1 MDKMKRGGFFRGMLD
16 NWRYSSSSL
25 GSQSGSTHHSSR
37 DDSKST
43 SKSDSPLAD
52 YEDNLKSEHF
62 LLSEIVRHGFPH
74 NPTCVAFDPIQRLIA
89 IGTRN
94 GCLRIIGRPGVDINV
109 QHIGQFAVIQII
121 FLVNEGNLITL
132 CADDSIHL
140 WSIKTKTPSIVN
152 ILKFQKERITYA
164 HLPYSSKWLYVGT
177 ERGNVHIVNIDSF
190 QLSGY
195 VINWNKAIELSRKT
209 HPGSVIHLSDC
220 PIDPSKLL
228 IGYESGTIVLWDL
241 RSKSADSRVNYTEPL
256 RSISWHNE
264 GRQYLC
270 SHTDGSITTWNVR
283 APRPVSVTLPH
294 AKQVTKEL
302 KPEPCRPIYK
312 VEWKTVRD
320 ADSFII
326 FSGGLPFSS
335 LADVKSSTNVPTAS
349 ASTPPVTTT
358 SSTANSRENI
368 LISASSGS
376 TSSDSGSESRIKVE
390 SNKSSDSMT
399 SGTQSLTVIH
409 GKTTTVLEM
418 EHNIVDFITLS
429 TGTCPAEPSDPYA
442 ILVLLSNDLVVVDL
456 TSPGYPCFRN
466 PYTMDLHESPITFC
480 AYFADCPTD
489 LIPAFYS
496 VGFKTN
502 PKRPGISEKEWPI
515 NGGEW
520 GTATPSYP
528 EIIITGHADGTVKF
542 WDTSSVNLHILYKM
556 KTSKLFQ
563 KPRNRPNE
571 NSSANES
578 TESPDDPFAIDQIK
592 FCPESR
598 LLCVAGASSHIMI
611 FKFNKQE
618 AHSDTPVIEVIMN
631 YESSNAHDE
640 SGDPETTQ
648 GIGGL
653 LRPQGSGDDGNS
665 TRNTFYPLLVRS
677 GQHKRVPG
685 FQPELVCLTPWID
698 DNTPPFKITSLA
710 VNSSYSLIAYG
721 SENGLIIVDLIQK
734 SLVLNIAT
742 ADLYATELRE
752 TNWLRKSEK
761 LRLKNLVNPLVA
773 ASQTIMSVAKS
784 YRDKIDNSFSRSRSS
799 SISSL
804 DNISNEP
811 IQCLTFAESYAT
823 KSETSYGPCLWVGTN
838 QGSALSV
845 TITLPETND
854 NRVLCLQSVLAVSSG
869 NVFRLKGSIL
879 CISFLDYSGTIV
891 GLTDSKT
898 ATPTGLSKGGGGP
911 GSGVGGGGS
920 SGLPGSGSTT
930 VTGIIN
936 AAGIDEKRSG
946 SLTISR
952 SSSSGAGNF
961 NISRCKVSPTSSST
975 DMKDSQFVVIV
986 SEKQARTIS
995 LPSQMCIA
1003 KAELSETS
1011 FTIRAD
1017 VIQMK
1022 FSENGNCMC
1031 LVTYLATGNI
1041 VVYSLPSLKQL
1052 IDIDFPSVNVRI
1064 ARTISFSTNGH
1075 GMYLTSPSEIQK
1087 FTIASSLRDIIPD
1100 MVGNLY
1106 VVKEMPEPPKQSFF
1120 KGLFSGGPSILDREE
1135 LFGEAQ
1141 SGKGSKVVAKLIP
1154 GSQSGLDHAKLQS
1167 GSLAAELAKARMGL
1181 TERGEALEKLEDKT
1195 ARMMDESEGFRNL
1208 SRQLLNKYENKKW
1221 YQF

>member
-16 NWRYSSSSL
+16 NWRYSSSSM
-25 GSQSGSTHHSSR
+25 GSQSGSAHHSSR

-52 YEDNLKSEHF
+52 FEDNLRSEHF

-109 QHIGQFAVIQII
+109 QHVGQFAVIQII
-121 FLVNEGNLITL
+121 FIVNEGNLITL

-140 WSIKTKTPSIVN
+140 WSIKTKTPSIVH
-152 ILKFQKERITYA
+152 ILKFQRERITFA

-177 ERGNVHIVNIDSF
+177 ERGNVHVVNIETF

-195 VINWNKAIELSRKT
+195 VINWNKTIELSRKT

-241 RSKSADSRVNYTEPL
+241 RSKTADTRVNYNEPL
-256 RSISWHNE
+256 RSISWHHE

-270 SHTDGSITTWNVR
+270 SHTDGSITTWNVK

-294 AKQVTKEL
+294 AKQITKDL

-320 ADSFII
+320 SDSFII
-326 FSGGLPFSS
+326 FSGGLPYSS
-335 LADVKSSTNVPTAS
+335 SETKSSSISSSSGTVTSTPAS
-349 ASTPPVTTT
+349 ASTST
-358 SSTANSRENI
+358 SNRDNT
-368 LISASSGS
+368 LVSASSGS
-376 TSSDSGSESRIKVE
+376 TSSDSGSESKAKVE
-390 SNKSSDSMT
+390 SSKSDSIA

-418 EHNIVDFITLS
+418 EHNIIDFITLS

-442 ILVLLSNDLVVVDL
+442 ILVLLSSDLVVVDL
-456 TSPGYPCFRN
+456 TSTGYPCFRN

-502 PKRPGISEKEWPI
+502 PKRPGISEKEWPV

-563 KPRNRPNE
+563 KPRSRPNDPGGE
-571 NSSANES
+571 SAES
-578 TESPDDPFAIDQIK
+578 TEDPFAIDQIA

-598 LLCVAGASSHIMI
+598 LLCVAGASSHVMV
-611 FKFNKQE
+611 FKFSKHE
-618 AHSDTPVIEVIMN
+618 SHSDTPVIEVIMN
-631 YESSNAHDE
+631 YESSTSHDDE
-640 SGDPETTQ
+640 SGDPEVTTQ

-653 LRPQGSGDDGNS
+653 LRPQSSNEDGNS
-665 TRNTFYPLLVRS
+665 SRNTFYPLLVRS
-677 GQHKRVPG
+677 GQHKRAPG

-698 DNTPPFKITSLA
+698 DNTPPYKINSLA
-710 VNSSYSLIAYG
+710 VNSSYSLVAYG

-742 ADLYATELRE
+742 VDLY
-752 TNWLRKSEK
+752 
-761 LRLKNLVNPLVA
+761 
-773 ASQTIMSVAKS
+773 
-784 YRDKIDNSFSRSRSS
+784 DKIDNSFSRSRSS
-799 SISSL
+799 SVSSL
-804 DNISNEP
+804 DNISSEP
-811 IQCLTFAESYAT
+811 IQCLTFAESYTT
-823 KSETSYGPCLWVGTN
+823 KSESSYGPCLWVGTS

-879 CISFLDYSGTIV
+879 CISFLDYSGTIA
-891 GLTDSKT
+891 GLAEHSKDSKT
-898 ATPTGLSKGGGGP
+898 ATPTGSKGNS
-911 GSGVGGGGS
+911 SGIGNASNAASAMTS
-920 SGLPGSGSTT
+920 SGLE
-930 VTGIIN
+930 
-936 AAGIDEKRSG
+936 DKRSG

-961 NISRCKVSPTSSST
+961 NSSRSKVSPTSSST

-995 LPSQMCIA
+995 LPSQVYIA

-1022 FSENGNCMC
+1022 FSENGNSMC

-1087 FTIASSLRDIIPD
+1087 FTIASSLKDIIPD
-1100 MVGNLY
+1100 MLGNLY
-1106 VVKEMPEPPKQSFF
+1106 VFKEMPEPPKQSFF

-1141 SGKGSKVVAKLIP
+1141 SGKGSKVVAKHIP
-1154 GSQSGLDHAKLQS
+1154 GSQSALDHAKLQS

-1181 TERGEALEKLEDKT
+1181 TERGENLERLEEKT